1 MYKQFTDEQIN
12 KYEFSSHK
20 TYTLNQTQ
28 VTRKQFLSESLDE
41 TADRYYKF
49 ARINLYLSGSDYRI
63 RHDDMQDNPQVY
75 ISEVGL
81 YDDNGDLMAI
91 GRLSSALEKNFSS
104 EAVVK
109 VRLTY

>member
-1 MYKQFTDEQIN
+1 
-12 KYEFSSHK
+12 
-20 TYTLNQTQ
+20 
-28 VTRKQFLSESLDE
+28 
-41 TADRYYKF
+41 
-49 ARINLYLSGSDYRI
+49 
-63 RHDDMQDNPQVY
+63 MQDNPQVY